1 MEAACHFCHDREQSK
16 DSGELLKLPD
26 DSVIAHYKCMLF
38 SPKAFTSRS
47 SESLLH
53 GFNVESVKKE
63 IKRGKTVK
71 CSLCKEFGGTI
82 GCNIKVCRR
91 TYHYSC
97 VKEAGGKYIEDRS
110 NERYEIYCSEHKDYG
125 NRESL
130 GNFVNIAPNGL
141 EEDEDG
147 DDDENSKSADDK
159 LTSSAKKRK
168 RMRNNTGFPRKR
180 RRTHSKVAAQDENNI
195 LPGNGYNREML
206 QNEPSTSS
214 NVQPGTSGSN
224 SDKQSDSETDAELY
238 DEEFNSTSTGNE
250 GNIVY
255 KHEPCTEHSPSG
267 VVETSPCSGHTD
279 SNSTEQSSLDQGNLL
294 SVISL
299 SRKWMKQEAMTS
311 EHTDSVTPDVKAVL
325 DKFYY
330 DLGGSFPSDITAADE
345 IGNGKDV
352 TMTESFRCENPPADS
367 KEHEPVTNTLK
378 IPPSHPVEPFKC
390 SAVQIDIGDLN
401 PSGFHDV
408 QVSSIEPLTSNVND
422 TVTPQITNTI
432 KVEHTSVTPPNS
444 SHDAKETQQKSF
456 PNAKINLLKWFP
468 GGSDM
473 EHGGTLLEPPP
484 SISPERST
492 IIAQLDDSAE
502 ANGTAMAQ
510 NANSSTGID
519 KLELQSATNSTEKSK
534 SVGKHTSSTTQE
546 NISETITSNSLCKP
560 SVFVTK
566 DSLVTA
572 TEDLSCPK
580 HVINNMNVLTPVN
593 PEIDVSSI
601 NLGSSQNAELF
612 IRYKKIKETM
622 SNVGVNAGLCKKFWD
637 ICQEKHC
644 VELFLKNIKRSI
656 ELITEKIREGKALE
670 QEYGQAFMFL
680 MGSSYLEGIMIKEK
694 EEIQQRIQCIEEEKE
709 ELSKKVTFLTD
720 LLTSSGEENYIHPEI
735 ISRTNKNM

>member
-1 MEAACHFCHDREQSK
+1 MEAACHFCHDRERNK

-26 DSVIAHYKCMLF
+26 DTVIAHYKCMLF
-38 SPKAFTSRS
+38 SPKTFTSHS
-47 SESLLH
+47 SESVLR
-53 GFNVESVKKE
+53 GFNVKSVKKE

-71 CSLCKEFGGTI
+71 CCLCKEYGGTI
-82 GCNIKVCRR
+82 GCNIKACRR

-97 VKEAGGKYIEDRS
+97 VKEAGGKYINDDIKEK
-110 NERYEIYCSEHKDYG
+110 YEIYCSEHKDYG

-130 GNFVNIAPNGL
+130 GNFVKIAPNGL
-141 EEDEDG
+141 EEDVDG
-147 DDDENSKSADDK
+147 DDDDNSKSADNK

-168 RMRNNTGFPRKR
+168 RIRNNTGFPRKR
-180 RRTHSKVAAQDENNI
+180 RRTHSKVAAQDENI
-195 LPGNGYNREML
+195 LPGNGYNPEML

-224 SDKQSDSETDAELY
+224 SDKQSDSETDDEFY
-238 DEEFNSTSTGNE
+238 DDEFNSTSTGNE
-250 GNIVY
+250 GNIAY
-255 KHEPCTEHSPSG
+255 KHEPCTPEHSPSG
-267 VVETSPCSGHTD
+267 VVETSPCLGHTD
-279 SNSTEQSSLDQGNLL
+279 IKSTEQSSLDQGNLL
-294 SVISL
+294 SAISL
-299 SRKWMKQEAMTS
+299 SRKWKKQEAMTS
-311 EHTDSVTPDVKAVL
+311 EHTDYVTPDVKAVHDEL
-325 DKFYY
+325 YD

-352 TMTESFRCENPPADS
+352 TMTESFRCENSPSDS

-378 IPPSHPVEPFKC
+378 IPQSHPVEPSTC
-390 SAVQIDIGDLN
+390 STVQIDIGDLK

-408 QVSSIEPLTSNVND
+408 QVSSKEPLPSNAND
-422 TVTPQITNTI
+422 KVTPQITNTI
-432 KVEHTSVTPPNS
+432 KVEHKSVTPPNS
-444 SHDAKETQQKSF
+444 SHEAKETQQKSF
-456 PNAKINLLKWFP
+456 PNAKVNLLVRFP

-502 ANGTAMAQ
+502 EKGTAMAQ
-510 NANSSTGID
+510 KANSSTGID
-519 KLELQSATNSTEKSK
+519 KLELQSANVSTEKSK

-546 NISETITSNSLCKP
+546 NISETMTSNSLCKP

-566 DSLVTA
+566 DSSVTA
-572 TEDLSCPK
+572 PEDLSCPK
-580 HVINNMNVLTPVN
+580 HVINNMDVLTPVN

-601 NLGSSQNAELF
+601 NLSSSQNAELF

-644 VELFLKNIKRSI
+644 MELFLKNIKSSI

-670 QEYGQAFMFL
+670 QEYRQAFMFL

-694 EEIQQRIQCIEEEKE
+694 EEIQQRMQCIEEEKE

-720 LLTSSGEENYIHPEI
+720 LLT
-735 ISRTNKNM
+735 